1 MLKDLSEVASDL
13 LNGLA
18 FHHLG
23 SLVGVL
29 EVAWDL
35 VSRGLGVFL
44 GLGLGRVIGHRL

>member
-1 MLKDLSEVASDL
+1 MLKDLPEVTSNL
-13 LNGLA
+13 LDSLS

-44 GLGLGRVIGHRL
+44 CLRLN